1 MSNNPDQ
8 IRAEIE
14 RTRSDLSHN
23 VNALGEAVSPSNV
36 ARRQVGKVGS
46 AAAGL
51 KDRVMGTADDAA
63 GSVSDAAGSVSGAVS
78 GAAGSLSESA
88 SHLQHKA
95 GDVPMQVKRKA
106 QGNPMAVGLI
116 AVGAGWLLGSL
127 LPATQR
133 EQELA
138 SSAKEQAKPL
148 LSGAQSVV
156 QESAQHLQQ
165 PAMDA
170 AESVK
175 ESAQSAVENVKAEGT
190 QAGQDVKG
198 SAVDAKDTL
207 QEQRQTP

>member
-14 RTRSDLSHN
+14 QTRSDLSHN
-23 VNALGEAVSPSNV
+23 VNALGEAVSPGNV

-51 KDRVMGTADDAA
+51 KDRVMGTADDASGSISDTA
-63 GSVSDAAGSVSGAVS
+63 GSI
-78 GAAGSLSESA
+78 SESA
-88 SHLQHKA
+88 SSLQEKA
-95 GDVPMQVKRKA
+95 ADVPMQVKRKA

-127 LPATQR
+127 LPASQR

-138 SSAKEQAKPL
+138 SSAKEQAQPL

-156 QESAQHLQQ
+156 QESAQNLQQ

-170 AESVK
+170 AQSVK
-175 ESAQSAVENVKAEGT
+175 ESAQGAVENVKAEGT

-198 SAVDAKDTL
+198 SAVDAKDTV